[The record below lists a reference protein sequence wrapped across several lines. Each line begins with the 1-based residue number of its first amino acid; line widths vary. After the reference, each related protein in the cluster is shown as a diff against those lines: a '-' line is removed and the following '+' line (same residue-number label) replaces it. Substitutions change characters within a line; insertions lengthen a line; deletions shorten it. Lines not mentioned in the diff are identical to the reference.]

1 MSENVQQPDPLI
13 TKNIHGI
20 FDVLSDGIYISD
32 RFGKTLTVNQR
43 YEKLT
48 GLSKK
53 ELINRNVTELVNDGV
68 YDTILNPK
76 IVATGK
82 SCTSIQVN
90 KKGRRLVLTGYPIF
104 DDAGDVN
111 LVVTFARD
119 ITAIGDLRNQLAAEK
134 RLVEQYHEKF
144 KSITADNSLEPSV
157 VLESPKMK
165 ELVTLLKRVAPTDAT
180 VLLLGETG
188 VGKDVLARKTHE
200 FSLRSSR
207 PFFKVD
213 CTTIPENLIES
224 ELFGYAPGAFSG
236 AHSKGK
242 IGFFEMAEKGTL
254 FLDEIG
260 ELPLLMQGKLLRVL
274 QDQELIRVG
283 DTKVRKVDVRIIA
296 ATNRNLEEEV
306 KSGRFRSDLFYRLKV
321 TEANIPPLR
330 ERHEDVLPLAQ
341 MFIQRYSQKYRRNV
355 ALTPGAQEA
364 LRTHH
369 WPGNVRELENMIQSL
384 VVTSASDIVQPYDL
398 PESVTRRRTQANAD
412 GNLEPCIALGDNPP
426 PLREMVKD
434 FERQLLQKA
443 IETYG
448 SVPKVAKKLKVD
460 RSTIFRK
467 LR

>member
-1 MSENVQQPDPLI
+1 MSENVLQTDPLI
-13 TKNIHGI
+13 TENIHGI

-32 RFGKTLTVNQR
+32 RYGKTLTVNQR

-48 GLSKK
+48 GLSKQ

-76 IVATGK
+76 IVSTGK

-119 ITAIGDLRNQLAAEK
+119 ITAIGDLRDQLAAEK

-144 KSITADNSLEPSV
+144 KSITADNALEPSV

-398 PESVTRRRTQANAD
+398 PESVTRRRSQAHAD

-426 PLREMVKD
+426 PLREMVRD

-448 SVPKVAKKLKVD
+448 SVPKVAKMLKVD

-467 LR
+467 LH